1 MDAATRF
8 WRNNQDAPG
17 TTAQVQ
23 NYGRDVP
30 PPLRCE
36 GIRRVPY
43 LRTQPACLQRRFG
56 EGRAL
61 ARPPRKPLPSRK
73 FKQET
78 VPVAQAAESFQ
89 GESYESEITRQAG
102 VYEER
107 ASVRGVAPVRGGRNP
122 DDKGGA
128 A

>member
-1 MDAATRF
+1 MDAAARF

-17 TTAQVQ
+17 AAAQVQ
-23 NYGRDVP
+23 DYGRDVP
-30 PPLRCE
+30 PPLRRE
-36 GIRRVPY
+36 GVRRVPY
-43 LRTQPACLQRRFG
+43 LRTQPACLQRCFG
-56 EGRAL
+56 GGRAP

-89 GESYESEITRQAG
+89 GESYESEITRRAG